1 MKNHQKVGL
10 SFLAPLLIIL
20 FLSGNATADT
30 YSFSVGSTL
39 GDRDTFN
46 FTVNSVG
53 TINAGATWT
62 GTAAN
67 LALILNGPVQVGYYA
82 RDDGPSPL
90 SLNYTVT
97 SADLSK
103 GSGWT
108 LSIVNFRGGDATG
121 TATITYPTNPTPASG
136 VTTPSGP
143 QKLKASTG
151 DGYVALDWSP
161 PSDDGSSAI
170 TEYKIYRGT
179 SSGGE
184 SYHASVSTT
193 SYNDTTVTNGQT
205 YYYCVA
211 AVNVAGE
218 SGPSNEVP
226 AETQGPPGSP
236 QNVMAE
242 AGYGFVR

>member
-1 MKNHQKVGL
+1 MMKTHQKVGL
-10 SFLAPLLIIL
+10 SFWVPLLIIL
-20 FLSGNATADT
+20 FLAGNATADT
-30 YSFSVGSTL
+30 YSFSVSSTL

-46 FTVNSVG
+46 FTVNSIG

-67 LALILNGPVQVGYYA
+67 LALILYGPGQVDYYA
-82 RDDGPSPL
+82 RKDGPSPL

-121 TATITYPTNPTPASG
+121 TATKTYPTGPTPASG

-143 QKLKASTG
+143 RNIKATTG
-151 DGYVALDWSP
+151 DGYVTLGWSA
-161 PSDDGSSAI
+161 PSDDGGYAI

-184 SYHASVSTT
+184 SYLTSVSTT

-205 YYYCVA
+205 YYYYVA
-211 AVNVAGE
+211 AVNFCIY
-218 SGPSNEVP
+218 N
-226 AETQGPPGSP
+226 
-236 QNVMAE
+236 
-242 AGYGFVR
+242 FI